1 MRIETWV
8 IGDTTFDFIETGTD
22 LYNKRILGFLP
33 SYDWVVLPA
42 IKNAKSLSEDQ
53 IKQKE
58 ADLLLKKFDPSDFV
72 LLLDEHGKTYTSLAF
87 AERLEGLLQMPHKR
101 IIFVVGGAYGFD
113 ERIYDRA
120 NGKISLSEMTFSHQI
135 IRVIWAEQLYRA
147 FSILHNQPYHH
158 E

>member
-1 MRIETWV
+1 M
-8 IGDTTFDFIETGTD
+8 
-22 LYNKRILGFLP
+22 YNKRILGFLP

-58 ADLLLKKFDPSDFV
+58 ADLLLKKLDPSDFV